1 MGLPLDAQNRV
12 LGANAL
18 ILAIDSTVSE
28 VGGLNVQ
35 DLQQIINKLAV
46 NAEANQVSTL
56 LQGFK
61 LGSILEGAGIT
72 NRDQMLKTFEDIK
85 KGLLRGH
92 PKVSLDAMFS
102 SDPLRMIRL
111 IRFQLKYDWQIPGD
125 VLEAVKRNAERIN
138 IVSGERIMGE
148 LKKVTEYGKLEK
160 AVRFME
166 STGLLHHILPEVEE
180 LKKISGLGMNELM
193 RTK

>member
-1 MGLPLDAQNRV
+1 MREARGITFIALMLGLAVYAAPADLPVVGASAPSTISSVVVSPISERSTIFTDRGRTYIVGLNSGKVTVIDGSAPSPSPFIPPYTPPGPSLTGLSRQVYETVMGLPLDAQNRV

-28 VGGLNVQ
+28 VGGLNVT

-85 KGLLRGH
+85 KGL
-92 PKVSLDAMFS
+92 
-102 SDPLRMIRL
+102 
-111 IRFQLKYDWQIPGD
+111 
-125 VLEAVKRNAERIN
+125 
-138 IVSGERIMGE
+138 
-148 LKKVTEYGKLEK
+148 EK
-160 AVRFME
+160 
-166 STGLLHHILPEVEE
+166 I
-180 LKKISGLGMNELM
+180 K
-193 RTK
+193 

>member
-1 MGLPLDAQNRV
+1 MREARGITFIALMLGLAVYAAPADLPVVGASAPSTISSVVINPISERSTIFTDRGRTYIVGLSGKVTVVDGSAPSPSPLIPPTPPGPSLTGLSKQVYETVMGLPLDAQNRV

-85 KGLLRGH
+85 KGL
-92 PKVSLDAMFS
+92 
-102 SDPLRMIRL
+102 
-111 IRFQLKYDWQIPGD
+111 
-125 VLEAVKRNAERIN
+125 
-138 IVSGERIMGE
+138 
-148 LKKVTEYGKLEK
+148 EK
-160 AVRFME
+160 
-166 STGLLHHILPEVEE
+166 I
-180 LKKISGLGMNELM
+180 K
-193 RTK
+193 